1 MQHAEG
7 ALSMDLPTLIQTIAN
22 AIVAGSVYAIIAV
35 GLAMAFGVMKMANFA
50 HGEFFMAGAYVVYV
64 FYALLGWP
72 FPAAV
77 LMAIPIVGAMGIA
90 TERFIF
96 RPTRDNVLA
105 GFMATAGL
113 AFILQVLVGQT
124 WGVGLMRSVPT
135 PYMGAMDIVGAKVGW
150 QRVLVIPSAMGMLS
164 ALWYFLYRIKAGK
177 ALRACAQDP
186 ETARLQGININR
198 MTMLAMAISGAS
210 AGLAGALMAPIH
222 PVTPYMGHGVILTAF
237 IVVVMGGMESIAGA
251 VLAAVL
257 LGFVHTFVTTLYDA
271 VTAQMVGVACMALV
285 LIVRPQGLL
294 GRVKA

>member
-1 MQHAEG
+1 
-7 ALSMDLPTLIQTIAN
+7 MDLPTLIQTIAN
-22 AIVAGSVYAIIAV
+22 SVVAGSVYAIIAV

-77 LMAIPIVGAMGIA
+77 LMAIPIVGAMGVA

-96 RPTRDNVLA
+96 RPTRDNVMA

-135 PYMGAMDIVGAKVGW
+135 PYMGAMDIFGAKIGW
-150 QRVLVIPSAMGMLS
+150 QRVLVLPSAVVMLS
-164 ALWYFLYRIKAGK
+164 ALWFFLYRVKAGK

-186 ETARLQGININR
+186 ETARLQGIRIGR

-237 IVVVMGGMESIAGA
+237 IIVVMGGMVAFIAMSI
-251 VLAAVL
+251 LFPL
-257 LGFVHTFVTTLYDA
+257 IQMSEFVD
-271 VTAQMVGVACMALV
+271 
-285 LIVRPQGLL
+285 
-294 GRVKA
+294 

>member
-1 MQHAEG
+1 
-7 ALSMDLPTLIQTIAN
+7 MDLPTFIQTVAN
-22 AIVAGSVYAIIAV
+22 SIVAGSVYAVIAV

-50 HGEFFMAGAYVVYV
+50 HGEFFMAGAYTVYV
-64 FYALLGWP
+64 FYALMGWP

-77 LMAIPIVGAMGIA
+77 LMAIPVVALLGIA

-96 RPTRDNVLA
+96 RPTRENVLA

-113 AFILQVLVGQT
+113 AFIMQVLVGQI

-135 PYMGAMDIVGAKVGW
+135 PYMGAMDLAGTRVGW
-150 QRVLVIPSAMGMLS
+150 QRVLVIPSAAVMLL
-164 ALWYFLYRIKAGK
+164 ALWYFLRHVKAGK

-198 MTMLAMAISGAS
+198 MTMLAMAISGAL
-210 AGLAGALMAPIH
+210 AGLAGALMAPVH
-222 PVTPYMGHGVILTAF
+222 PVTPYMGHSVILTAF
-237 IVVVMGGMESIAGA
+237 IVVVMGGMDSIAGA
-251 VLAAVL
+251 ILAAVL
-257 LGFVHTFVTTLYDA
+257 LGFIHTFVTTVSDA
-271 VTAQMVGVACMALV
+271 ITAQMVGVACMAIV

>member
-1 MQHAEG
+1 
-7 ALSMDLPTLIQTIAN
+7 MDSATLLQTFAN
-22 AIVAGSVYAIIAV
+22 SIVAGSIYAVIAV

-50 HGEFFMAGAYVVYV
+50 HGEFFMVGAYTVYV
-64 FYALLGWP
+64 CYGLMGWP
-72 FPAAV
+72 FPVAV
-77 LMAIPIVGAMGIA
+77 LMAIPVVALLGVA

-96 RPTRDNVLA
+96 RPTRENVLA

-113 AFILQVLVGQT
+113 ALILQVLIGQI

-135 PYMGAMDIVGAKVGW
+135 PYMGALDLGGVRIGW
-150 QRVLVIPSAMGMLS
+150 QRVLVIPSAIAMLF
-164 ALWYFLYRIKAGK
+164 ALWYFLYHAKAGK

-198 MTMLAMAISGAS
+198 MTMLAMAISGAL

-222 PVTPYMGHGVILTAF
+222 PVTPYMGHGIILTAF

-251 VLAAVL
+251 ILAAVL
-257 LGFVHTFVTTLYDA
+257 LGFIHTFVTTLSDA
-271 VTAQMVGVACMALV
+271 VTAQMVGVACMAVV

>member
-1 MQHAEG
+1 MELA
-7 ALSMDLPTLIQTIAN
+7 TLIQTVAN
-22 AIVAGSVYAIIAV
+22 SVVAGSIYAIVAV

-64 FYALLGWP
+64 FYALLGVP
-72 FPAAV
+72 FPVAV
-77 LMAIPIVGAMGIA
+77 LLAAPIVGMIGVA
-90 TERFIF
+90 TERLIF

-113 AFILQVLVGQT
+113 AFVLQVLVGQT

-135 PYMGAMDIVGAKVGW
+135 PYMGAADIFSAQIGW
-150 QRVLVIPSAMGMLS
+150 QRLIVVPSAIVMLS
-164 ALWYFLYRIKAGK
+164 LLWFFLYRVKAGK

-186 ETARLQGININR
+186 ETARLQGIGINR

-237 IVVVMGGMESIAGA
+237 IVVIMGGMESIAGA
-251 VLAAVL
+251 VLAAVI
-257 LGFVHTFVTTLYDA
+257 LGFIHTFVTTLSDA
-271 VTAQMVGVACMALV
+271 ILAQMVGVAFMAIILV
-285 LIVRPQGLL
+285 VRPQGLL